1 MNQDLKQLGLSHYE
15 SKALETALKESL
27 TARALAKKAQIPLGK
42 VYSIINSLEKKD
54 IIKQTESRPKLV
66 YVENAS
72 AVISRLIEQKQRQD
86 EQLISTIRELATE
99 IDVSKSKPSKFFQI
113 GTDTNDNKEIQL
125 RSFIEAQKEV
135 LQIIN
140 IHHKP
145 KSNRENKTL
154 WEKEIVKAIDR
165 GVIFKAIYPKSTIL
179 PHVLQKLNPKLF
191 QVRRCDTDFARCD
204 IVDEKK
210 VLIKLVNEDPLQ
222 FGGVIFVENEK
233 LAKNLTKIFNEL
245 WEQAK

>member
-42 VYSIINSLEKKD
+42 VYSIINSLEKKNL
-54 IIKQTESRPKLV
+54 INQTESRPKLV

-191 QVRRCDTDFARCD
+191 QVRRHDTDFARCD

-245 WEQAK
+245 WEQAE

>member
-1 MNQDLKQLGLSHYE
+1 MNTNLKQLGLSHYE

-27 TARALAKKAQIPLGK
+27 TARDLAKKAQIPLGK

-54 IIKQTESRPKLV
+54 LVKQTESRPKLV
-66 YVENAS
+66 YVDNAS
-72 AVISRLIEQKQRQD
+72 TVISKLIEQKQRQD

-99 IDVSKSKPSKFFQI
+99 IDISKSKPSKFFQI
-113 GTDTNDNKEIQL
+113 GTDINDNKEIQL

-140 IHHKP
+140 VHHKP
-145 KSNRENKTL
+145 KSNRESKTL

-165 GVIFKAIYPKSTIL
+165 GVIFKAIYPKNTIL
-179 PHVLQKLNPKLF
+179 PHILQKLNPKSF
-191 QVRRCDTDFARCD
+191 QVRRFDTDFARCD
-204 IVDEKK
+204 IIDGKK

-222 FGGVIFVENEK
+222 FGGVIFIENEK